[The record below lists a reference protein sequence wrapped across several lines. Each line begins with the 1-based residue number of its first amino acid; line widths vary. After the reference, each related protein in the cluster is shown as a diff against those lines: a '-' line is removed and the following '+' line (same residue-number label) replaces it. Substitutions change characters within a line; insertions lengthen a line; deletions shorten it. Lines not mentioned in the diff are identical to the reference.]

1 MAPRTKYDLD
11 TFRKLITGGKTKT
24 EIMTEM
30 SIKNHPTFN
39 SLKLKL
45 MDADKKYYRVKESGK
60 AQRKKVLKANVG
72 KRNTLALSEKI
83 LESGGFKP
91 GDTFHVRIT
100 KNKIN
105 LILIEE

>member
-11 TFRKLITGGKTKT
+11 TFRKHIVSGKTKT

-30 SIKNHPTFN
+30 SIKNYPTFN

-45 MDADKKYYRVKESGK
+45 MDADKKYYRVKESRKTHG
-60 AQRKKVLKANVG
+60 KKVVKASIG
-72 KRNTLALSEKI
+72 KRNTLVLSSKI
-83 LESGGFKP
+83 LDSGGFKP
-91 GDTFHVRIT
+91 GDIFQVKIT

-105 LILIEE
+105 LTLMED

>member
-11 TFRKLITGGKTKT
+11 LLRKLIAGGKTKA

-45 MDADKKYYRVKESGK
+45 MDVDKKYYRVKESGK
-60 AQRKKVLKANVG
+60 REQKKVLKTTVG
-72 KRNTLALSEKI
+72 KRNTLALSSKI
-83 LESGGFKP
+83 LEGSGFKP
-91 GDTFHVRIT
+91 GDIFQVKVA

-105 LILIEE
+105 LTLIEE